1 MFLQSKTLF
10 CVFGFWHMQCFKKPL
25 PCSLE
30 WVMDLQPAPPHP
42 HLKVLSC
49 KAPSLSVW
57 GAHLQAHVTHYI
69 ALFFQR
75 TEYFCMY
82 FLSFSLLNTR
92 AVPCIIL
99 KAEHPFKNYMP
110 LHGPFSSWYIRRC
123 TYFYPLQISCLVF
136 SVSQGQKFQEVERI
150 FLASVS

>member
-10 CVFGFWHMQCFKKPL
+10 CIFGFWHMQYFKKPL
-25 PCSLE
+25 PYSLE

-49 KAPSLSVW
+49 KAPSL
-57 GAHLQAHVTHYI
+57 LQALVTHYI

-75 TEYFCMY
+75 TEYFCMF
-82 FLSFSLLNTR
+82 FLSFSLLDTR
-92 AVPCIIL
+92 VVPCIIL

-110 LHGPFSSWYIRRC
+110 LHGPFSSWYVRRC

-136 SVSQGQKFQEVERI
+136 SVSQGEKLQEVERL